1 MRKVSIG
8 KQDYESLIKSGCFYV
23 DKTYFIKEWWESQD
37 DVTLITRPR
46 RFGKTLNMSML
57 ECFFS
62 NKYAGRSDLFE
73 GLSIWDDEKYRQ
85 LQGTYPVIFISF
97 AEIKANNFKDTKN
110 DMVSV
115 INDIYKQHSY
125 LLEDDMLT
133 DAERNLFRQLDNY
146 SNNTNVNKDISNET
160 IYRAVKNLA
169 AILYRKFEKK
179 VIILLDEYDTPM
191 QEAYV
196 NGYWNELVSFTRSFF
211 NATFKSNP
219 YMECAVMT
227 GITRVS
233 KESVFSD
240 LNNLKVITV
249 ESDEYSGV
257 FGFSEEEVF
266 LALDNFNLSDKKQ
279 IVKEWYDGFTFGKQK
294 DIYNP
299 WSIINFLENKKID
312 TYWADTSSNSLIDHL
327 MKKSVPEIKE
337 LMELLLKRE
346 SIEVTFDDQIVF
358 NQLDKNKNAIWSL
371 LVASGY
377 LKIDYVEYKG
387 LLLKPWYHISI
398 TNLET
403 ISMFANMFAG
413 WFENPDARYSDFVK
427 ALLNGNIKEMNYY
440 MNKVALATFSYFD
453 TGKNPSGTSEPE
465 NLASCYDCKG
475 VANGSSLNDSSNL
488 YAMTRQSSRFY
499 HGFVLGLIVEL
510 SDSYEVKSNR
520 ESGFG
525 RYDVMIVPQD
535 KSSVAMV
542 LEFKVHE
549 PDEEKTLEETVAS
562 SLAQIEEKK
571 YDAELINAGVKKENI
586 RHYGFAFEGKKV
598 LIGTDEQR

>member
-62 NKYAGRSDLFE
+62 NKYAGRGDLFE
-73 GLSIWDDEKYRQ
+73 GLSIWNDEKYRQ

-196 NGYWNELVSFTRSFF
+196 NGYWNELVDFIRSFF
-211 NATFKSNP
+211 NSTFKTNP
-219 YMECAVMT
+219 YLDRAIMT

-233 KESVFSD
+233 KESIFSD
-240 LNNLKVITV
+240 LNNLNVITTTN
-249 ESDEYSGV
+249 DEYNTS
-257 FGFSEEEVF
+257 FGFTENEVF
-266 LALDNFNLSDKKQ
+266 AALDEAGLSEKKDD
-279 IVKEWYDGFTFGKQK
+279 VKLWYDGFTFGKHK

-299 WSIINFLENKKID
+299 WSITNYLDKKEFK
-312 TYWADTSSNSLIDHL
+312 TYWADTSSNSLVGKLIQRGSPKIKKAMEKLLNGEYITVGID
-327 MKKSVPEIKE
+327 E
-337 LMELLLKRE
+337 
-346 SIEVTFDDQIVF
+346 QIVF
-358 NQLDKNKNAIWSL
+358 DQLDNDEDAIWSL
-371 LVASGY
+371 LLASGY
-377 LKIDYVEYKG
+377 LKVDSMDICVSTGEQKYE
-387 LLLKPWYHISI
+387 LSL
-398 TNLET
+398 TNLEVRV
-403 ISMFANMFAG
+403 MFQKLIKG
-413 WFENPDARYSDFVK
+413 WFMTGDDSSNEFIS
-427 ALLNGNIKEMNYY
+427 ALIDGDLEAMNYY
-440 MNKVALATFSYFD
+440 INEITLNVFSSFDVA
-453 TGKNPSGTSEPE
+453 GKDESRIRPE
-465 NLASCYDCKG
+465 N
-475 VANGSSLNDSSNL
+475 
-488 YAMTRQSSRFY
+488 FY
-499 HGFVLGLIVEL
+499 HGFVLGLMAGQRNTYII
-510 SDSYEVKSNR
+510 KSNR

-525 RYDVMIVPQD
+525 RYDVMMIPKQSTSESG
-535 KSSVAMV
+535 KKLPAIV
-542 LEFKVHE
+542 LEFKVKR
-549 PDEEKTLEETVAS
+549 DSEKSLEEAVEAA
-562 SLAQIEEKK
+562 LKQIEEKR
-571 YDAELINAGVKKENI
+571 YDEEILALGIEKERI

-598 LIGTDEQR
+598 LIG

>member
-1 MRKVSIG
+1 M
-8 KQDYESLIKSGCFYV
+8 
-23 DKTYFIKEWWESQD
+23 
-37 DVTLITRPR
+37 
-46 RFGKTLNMSML
+46 
-57 ECFFS
+57 
-62 NKYAGRSDLFE
+62 
-73 GLSIWDDEKYRQ
+73 
-85 LQGTYPVIFISF
+85 IFISF

-233 KESVFSD
+233 KESVFSG

-327 MKKSVPEIKE
+327 IKKSVPEIKE

-440 MNKVALATFSYFD
+440 MNKVALAAFSYFD

-465 NLASCYDCKG
+465 K
-475 VANGSSLNDSSNL
+475 
-488 YAMTRQSSRFY
+488 FY
-499 HGFVLGLIVEL
+499 HGFVLALIVEL

-525 RYDVMIVPQD
+525 RYDVMIIPQD